1 MGLRHPLKHLRGKA
15 IQSLRSE
22 GIQVDVVGEDLQS
35 KLFKVTL
42 GLYVHSQLLFLLAT
56 RQSSSKHF
64 ARGTLPCSAVA
75 SFSLETIF
83 RSGLTI

>member
-15 IQSLRSE
+15 IQALRNE

-42 GLYVHSQLLFLLAT
+42 CLYFNT
-56 RQSSSKHF
+56 
-64 ARGTLPCSAVA
+64 
-75 SFSLETIF
+75 
-83 RSGLTI
+83 